1 MMKEDI
7 TVHTTKLSERGQLV
21 IPRDVRQRLSLV
33 AGSRFLVVS
42 SGDAIVL
49 QRVDLTG
56 ESARARDLLG
66 RAKILVGKLGL
77 RR

>member
-1 MMKEDI
+1 MNDDI
-7 TVHTTKLSERGQLV
+7 TVHTTKLSGRGQLV
-21 IPRDVRQRLSLV
+21 IPKDVRKKLSLEV
-33 AGSRFLVVS
+33 GNRFLVVA

-66 RAKILVGKLGL
+66 RAKAMVGKLGL